1 MNHMNFKRRLAAL
14 LSMILTFI
22 CVVSVTSPVAH
33 AESMAEPENYVEMLT
48 RKGR

>member
-22 CVVSVTSPVAH
+22 CVVSVTSPAAH